1 MRELKVEDA
10 LYYLDTVKQEFGDR
24 PHIYNEFLDI
34 MKKFKSQEIDTPG
47 VIRRVSTLF
56 HGNRRLVLGFNT
68 FLPEGYKIELP
79 TDENG
84 QSYAVYR
91 TPGQPGVTQVLG
103 PNNTRQIIS
112 SSVSSSAPQQTQT
125 HLAQTGSGSSSIP
138 SSQKQSIQQN
148 ATMIQQP
155 GGRPNQN
162 FGLQTVP
169 PGSQMQGLN
178 HNASTIMQR
187 SGALTHNI
195 DGVGVNSFIPPRHL
209 QRQQQQQQQPSMVQ
223 QEQQPSLSTQIPQ
236 HSSSVSAALGQYGQ
250 QNQANAL
257 GNFVNHLEGNS
268 SLTNTLQQSRIGN
281 GLQPQ
286 QQQQQQHSS
295 SMSID
300 NLQIGSN
307 IPQTTQQHPAEFDHA
322 INYVTT
328 IKKRFSKE
336 PQTYKRFLDILH
348 TYQKQQRGI
357 KEVLDDVSNLFSEH
371 PDLLT
376 DFTYFLPDAVQE
388 QAKRQLEQ
396 VAKAAEARKTAQNAK
411 QAIMTQ
417 ASMQRPHSLVA
428 QSMAPSA
435 QPSHPFNTGNS
446 AKSHNRKLLGTDIT
460 QNPIPFGATKGRS
473 EEREREI
480 CRSSI
485 YGFVSFD
492 PTRPPRRYVVYL
504 LYFSSFRSP
513 S

>member
-84 QSYAVYR
+84 QAYAVYR

-112 SSVSSSAPQQTQT
+112 SSASSSAPQQAQV
-125 HLAQTGSGSSSIP
+125 HLSQPSAAAAAIP
-138 SSQKQSIQQN
+138 STQKQSINQHAQ
-148 ATMIQQP
+148 MVQQP
-155 GGRPNQN
+155 GARPNQN
-162 FGLQTVP
+162 FGMQSAPT
-169 PGSQMQGLN
+169 GSMVQNQMQGMSQ
-178 HNASTIMQR
+178 NASTIMQR
-187 SGALTHNI
+187 SGAMALNM
-195 DGVGVNSFIPPRHL
+195 DGVNMNSFVPSRHL
-209 QRQQQQQQQPSMVQ
+209 QQQQPSLAAQ
-223 QEQQPSLSTQIPQ
+223 SSH
-236 HSSSVSAALGQYGQ
+236 HSSSAPMGQYAQQGQ
-250 QNQANAL
+250 ITGVNSFGNQ
-257 GNFVNHLEGNS
+257 VEGIS
-268 SLTNTLQQSRIGN
+268 SITHPLQQGRMGT
-281 GLQPQ
+281 GL
-286 QQQQQQHSS
+286 QQQQHTTSVDA
-295 SMSID
+295 M
-300 NLQIGSN
+300 QPASN
-307 IPQTTQQHPAEFDHA
+307 VPQTNQQHPAEFDHA

-328 IKKRFSKE
+328 IKKRFAKE
-336 PQTYKRFLDILH
+336 PQTYKKFLDILH

-357 KEVLDDVSNLFSEH
+357 KEVLDDVSTLFAEH

-388 QAKRQLEQ
+388 QAKLQLEQ
-396 VAKAAEARKTAQNAK
+396 VAKAAEARKMAQSAK
-411 QAIMTQ
+411 QAIMAQ
-417 ASMQRPHSLVA
+417 ASMQRPHSSVT
-428 QSMAPSA
+428 QTIQAPV
-435 QPSHPFNTGNS
+435 QPSQPFSLGPGLTVHSN
-446 AKSHNRKLLGTDIT
+446 KLIGSEAAP
-460 QNPIPFGATKGRS
+460 NPVPFGATKGRP
-473 EEREREI
+473 EDREREI

-492 PTRPPRRYVVYL
+492 PTRPPRR
-504 LYFSSFRSP
+504 
-513 S
+513 

>member
-84 QSYAVYR
+84 QAYAVYR

-103 PNNTRQIIS
+103 PNNSRVQIIS
-112 SSVSSSAPQQTQT
+112 SSVSSSAPQQAQT
-125 HLAQTGSGSSSIP
+125 HLNQPAPAAAAIP
-138 SSQKQSIQQN
+138 PTQKQSIHQHPPTGKQSGPTGRHNQSFGMQSAAVNSLAQN
-148 ATMIQQP
+148 
-155 GGRPNQN
+155 
-162 FGLQTVP
+162 
-169 PGSQMQGLN
+169 QMQGLSLN
-178 HNASTIMQR
+178 GNNMMQR
-187 SGALTHNI
+187 SGAMAHNM
-195 DGVGVNSFIPPRHL
+195 DGVGLNSFAPSRHL
-209 QRQQQQQQQPSMVQ
+209 QQQHALSAPITHQYAQQSQSTGVGTFGNQLEGVSSIAHSLQPSRMGSSLQQQQQP
-223 QEQQPSLSTQIPQ
+223 
-236 HSSSVSAALGQYGQ
+236 
-250 QNQANAL
+250 
-257 GNFVNHLEGNS
+257 
-268 SLTNTLQQSRIGN
+268 
-281 GLQPQ
+281 Q
-286 QQQQQQHSS
+286 QQQATST
-295 SMSID
+295 D
-300 NLQIGSN
+300 ALQPASN
-307 IPQTTQQHPAEFDHA
+307 VPPQNNQQHPAEFDHA

-336 PQTYKRFLDILH
+336 PQTYKKFLDILH

-357 KEVLDDVSNLFSEH
+357 KDVLDDVSTLFAEH

-388 QAKRQLEQ
+388 QAKLQLEQ
-396 VAKAAEARKTAQNAK
+396 VAKAAEARKMAQSAK
-411 QAIMTQ
+411 QAIMAQ
-417 ASMQRPHSLVA
+417 ATIQRPHSSVSQSLPMSVQSQPPQPYSLGPTVAA
-428 QSMAPSA
+428 QSNKLIASESA
-435 QPSHPFNTGNS
+435 LIPV
-446 AKSHNRKLLGTDIT
+446 
-460 QNPIPFGATKGRS
+460 PFGATKGRP

-485 YGFVSFD
+485 YGFVSFE
-492 PTRPPRRYVVYL
+492 PTRPPRR
-504 LYFSSFRSP
+504 
-513 S
+513 